1 MRHVMCSP
9 DCYHSEVEVFH
20 CFAISAGV
28 GPPNFECGLTVLY
41 RLEFGEKFKMLK
53 RHLTTNFLL
62 NPDQYCARWNLPA
75 DYPMVAPEYAG
86 RRRRLAITIGSGRTT
101 AVMRGRKLKA

>member
-1 MRHVMCSP
+1 MTCSP
-9 DCYHSEVEVFH
+9 DCYHSEVESCH

-28 GPPNFECGLTVLY
+28 GPPSFECGLTVSY
-41 RLEFGEKFKMLK
+41 CLEFGKKFKMLK

-86 RRRRLAITIGSGRTT
+86 RRRKLAITIGSGRTS